1 MPLVVNLPKMLH
13 EALLRGQTASKKAMD
28 HARVVSSKAKASGA
42 IDENM
47 AAIRALQMATE
58 TQGAFAATVSHVM
71 AAVASTQGDD
81 GPDMDEDCDTC
92 GNASCPNHGGNKP
105 N

>member
-13 EALLRGQTASKKAMD
+13 ETLLRGQTASKKALE
-28 HARVVSSKAKASGA
+28 HARTMSARAKESGA

-81 GPDMDEDCDTC
+81 GPEDDDCETC
-92 GNASCPNHGGNKP
+92 TNSSCPNHGGNKP